1 MRNNMITGNLEKL
14 EKIIPWEQLCELI
27 NIDYYNKSLIS
38 DEEIFTIDLDEI
50 VGENYCQDDDSDYDD
65 EENDGQPDEYT
76 EWQDY
81 MGGDDCDYGQYECDE
96 SFGDW

>member
-1 MRNNMITGNLEKL
+1 MRNDMITGTLEKL
-14 EKIIPWEQLCELI
+14 EKIVPWEQLCELI
-27 NIDYYNKSLIS
+27 NVDYYNKYLIS

-50 VGENYCQDDDSDYDD
+50 VGENYCQDD

-81 MGGDDCDYGQYECDE
+81 MGGDDYDHGQYECDE